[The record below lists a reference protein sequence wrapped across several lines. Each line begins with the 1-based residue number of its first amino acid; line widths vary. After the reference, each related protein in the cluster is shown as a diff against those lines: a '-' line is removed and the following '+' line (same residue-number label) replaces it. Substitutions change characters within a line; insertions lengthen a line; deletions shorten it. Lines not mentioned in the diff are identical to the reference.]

1 MFNIRARMST
11 IYSRILL
18 FNILLV
24 IILSLAPQLI
34 YIHYFSTA
42 YNQEINRQST
52 QDVNKLKYAVDETI
66 LDRVIRLVNIY
77 FSDIPS
83 NEVLAYP
90 LTHDISGNGYKIA
103 EVSNFLTD
111 IPYKLNFLQSVEVWY
126 TAGNVYIND
135 KYSSYLDSA
144 GSLKSLDEAWI
155 NVLRTMTTPNRW
167 LPPRVTTPSNTSVIT
182 YLSNIPLIDSLAN
195 RQAVVAIN
203 IKESAMHNLIQS
215 SPTDGEVLFIVDESG
230 KVLVHS
236 DSQWVGQDFSQKDYI
251 TTLLKH
257 SESGTFEASVDGV
270 QSVVSY
276 AKSKY
281 NNWKYVS
288 VISIDTLYQKSKQLK
303 HYLLITTIVLLTVS
317 LLFSIYMTHWA
328 NKPLRSII
336 QTIRNLGSSDGQEKQ
351 AKNEYTMLHQ
361 VIDRVSHTIT
371 DLNHQMETNKPIIR
385 DKFIMRLL
393 QGDLDQTDPQVANME
408 KMLQLHF
415 DREKTACMALKVF
428 GTEGIGLKNEML
440 IQYSMLQHVEEL
452 GDYWICST
460 MDNAGHIIVLLNYSH
475 VLEKEKIHSSISQ
488 QMKGK
493 FVLGFGNEYDHSY
506 SNIAQSYV
514 EACECL
520 NYAYIMPAESCI
532 AYDDLAIAQRKEHG
546 SGLQIIEQLPVAV
559 RNRNQ
564 EMVFSILD
572 ILRKALVS
580 GRYHIDY
587 CRNTVFDAISII
599 RTTAISMEIDLERFL
614 GYDIRDYG
622 RKMDNVA
629 DLTDWLTGVAVQIM
643 EYHTTDVTD
652 DDPGTALERQILAY
666 IEQNIYNE
674 ISLSSLS
681 EGIHMNSSYV
691 SRIYK
696 SVMGSNFSEH
706 LAGIKMKHAESLLRE
721 TDLSIKEIAAKLG
734 YTSPRYFANVFKEN
748 FGCTPKSYR
757 DSLES

>member
-167 LPPRVTTPSNTSVIT
+167 LPPRVTTPSNASVIT

-203 IKESAMHNLIQS
+203 IKESAIHNLIQS
-215 SPTDGEVLFIVDESG
+215 SPTDGEVLFVVDETG

-236 DSQWVGQDFSQKDYI
+236 DNQWVGQDFSQKDYI
-251 TTLLKH
+251 TTLLQH
-257 SESGTFEASVDGV
+257 PESGTFEASVDGV

-281 NNWKYVS
+281 NNWQYVS

-303 HYLLITTIVLLTVS
+303 HYLLITTILLLTVS

-336 QTIRNLGSSDGQEKQ
+336 QTIRNLGSSDGQEKH
-351 AKNEYTMLHQ
+351 AKNEYAMLHQ

-428 GTEGIGLKNEML
+428 GTEGIGLKNEMM

-452 GDYWICST
+452 GDYWLCST
-460 MDNAGHIIVLLNYSH
+460 MDNEGHIIVILNYSNA
-475 VLEKEKIHSSISQ
+475 LDKEKIHSSIRQ

-493 FVLGFGNEYDHSY
+493 FVLGFGNEYDHAY
-506 SNIAQSYV
+506 TNIAQSYT

-520 NYAYIMPAESCI
+520 NYAFIMPTESCI
-532 AYDDLAIAQRKEHG
+532 AYEDLAIAQRKEHG
-546 SGLQIIEQLPVAV
+546 SGLQIIEQLSVAV

-564 EMVFSILD
+564 EMVFSILE

-599 RTTAISMEIDLERFL
+599 RTTAISMDIDLERFL

-629 DLTDWLTGVAVQIM
+629 DLTDWLTGVSVQIM
-643 EYHTTDVTD
+643 EYHTTNVTD